1 MNITDALLSHSQ
13 EIPSIAAIELGD
25 LSNSFY
31 GLYALVE
38 NCKHKLVSAGI
49 QPGETAVLVL
59 PSNPQHLVLILGLA
73 AIGVTIVALPV
84 AFIRTEGEVD
94 KQQLLRY
101 CAQRLGNR
109 APKDIVRV
117 SEMPLNERGKILKRA
132 LRESY
137 LQKN

>member
-1 MNITDALLSHSQ
+1 MNITDALLTHSQ
-13 EIPSIAAIELGD
+13 EIPSVAAIEPGD
-25 LSNSFY
+25 LSISFH

-49 QPGETAVLVL
+49 QPGETVVLVL

-94 KQQLLRY
+94 KQQLLRTTAGQSRSERHRPSVRNA
-101 CAQRLGNR
+101 AQ
-109 APKDIVRV
+109 
-117 SEMPLNERGKILKRA
+117 
-132 LRESY
+132 
-137 LQKN
+137 